1 MDKTEQDPMQP
12 YDMDALREHV
22 RAEMAR
28 QGISSQKLA
37 DLTINSKGTIDNFL
51 NTSTVPAFDRVFS
64 ICAVLGIPLDPPP
77 EEAEDPQ
84 SEPSYGSEYVTDM
97 KAAHRRE
104 MEVMERNAAVTLE
117 NLKEAHAAE
126 IEAREQHLRAE
137 VKQMRVWR
145 VVALALLVILV
156 IICLWFAWDVTGGDR
171 GLIRYG
177 HAAIGSLARG

>member
-1 MDKTEQDPMQP
+1 M
-12 YDMDALREHV
+12 AASV
-22 RAEMAR
+22 RMGCR
-28 QGISSQKLA
+28 SRRPSPITSS
-37 DLTINSKGTIDNFL
+37 
-51 NTSTVPAFDRVFS
+51 TSTSIRSWPTSSPTGAPCAPIATTARTQFQSTLPAW
-64 ICAVLGIPLDPPP
+64 G
-77 EEAEDPQ
+77 ET
-84 SEPSYGSEYVTDM
+84 EPSYGSEYVPDR

-104 MEVMERNAAVTLE
+104 METMERNSAVTLE

-156 IICLWFAWDVTGGDR
+156 VICLWFAWDVTGGDR

-177 HAAIGSLARG
+177 HAAIGSPVRG

>member
-28 QGISSQKLA
+28 QNITSQKLA
-37 DLTINSKGTIDNFL
+37 ELTRNSKGTIDNFL
-51 NTSTVPAFDRVFS
+51 NTSTVPAFDRVFA
-64 ICAVLGIPLDPPP
+64 ICAALGIPLDPPP
-77 EEAEDPQ
+77 EEAEEAQP
-84 SEPSYGSEYVTDM
+84 EPSYGSEYVPDM
-97 KAAHRRE
+97 KAVHQRE
-104 MEVMERNAAVTLE
+104 MEAMERNAAVTME
-117 NLKEAHAAE
+117 TLKEAHAAE

-145 VVALALLVILV
+145 MVALIALGLLIA
-156 IICLWFAWDVTGGDR
+156 ICLWFVWDVTGGDR

-177 HAAIGSLARG
+177 HAVIGSLVRG